1 MLIELQFENNMHSC
15 IISFSF
21 LLKSAIFVCMRPVAK
36 LTCSCATHAA
46 TAAPATESK
55 RENPLYCSQHT
66 LISQTQGALLRDAE
80 VQPGIKRKFPKLDIT
95 CRCSWTKFN
104 IPSVSVTS
112 AGRRTAEI
120 LVNIVNSLS
129 TSQPFYSLDEKINI
143 KGPFWQLGS

>member
-1 MLIELQFENNMHSC
+1 MHYFLF
-15 IISFSF
+15 ISVKICNICLHEASSETH
-21 LLKSAIFVCMRPVAK
+21 LFVCYTCCYCRPGHRK
-36 LTCSCATHAA
+36 QEGEPTLLFATHFNIANTGRTA
-46 TAAPATESK
+46 T
-55 RENPLYCSQHT
+55 
-66 LISQTQGALLRDAE
+66 RDAE

-95 CRCSWTKFN
+95 CSCSWTKFN